1 MKPDFGNPLTR
12 PRGEYSLRVEQVP
25 GDDQVWVVWLLP
37 SNEQLK
43 SRGFALDET
52 NASPCVVMT
61 LDARNARF
69 MIHPFYTAPNE
80 DGSYTEK
87 YPWLIGID
95 FDWDDPTTSP
105 DEHTV
110 HSLLES
116 QPSEFII
123 TLDYGLG
130 IKQGYRAVMRALRDL
145 TDAKV
150 IYIGDKDAIAGE
162 FKVDRQKFGQIC
174 AEVKRID
181 SRAKKAENEVKD
193 TTVFNALAESAGK
206 KARPFRLGRNEIRQL
221 IQDFAADP
229 DYRDPKAQ
237 KVLVTEIGK
246 AARRIATQAHEA
258 TDKLV
263 SDLQL
268 SRLEGA
274 VDEFSLRLGQN
285 QSETEWQ
292 KFFEADPFLLSF
304 AFGYPISL
312 VNGQTYVGG
321 RRIDG
326 KGEKI
331 SDFLV
336 KNSISSNAALIEIKK
351 PATPLLK
358 PSPYRDRVF
367 APHDELSGGITQVL
381 DQRYHF
387 VANFSQHL
395 KDNEWWGEHALAD
408 FDVDCVLI
416 AGTMPNDKDQRRSFQ
431 LFRKNSHGVRIFTFD
446 EVFRQ
451 LEQILGYLKASDE

>member
-12 PRGEYSLRVEQVP
+12 PRGEYSLKVEQVP

-52 NASPCVVMT
+52 NASPCVIMT

-69 MIHPFYTAPNE
+69 MIHPFYTAPND
-80 DGSYTEK
+80 DGSYTNK
-87 YPWLIGID
+87 YSWLIGIS
-95 FDWDDPTTSP
+95 FDWDDPTTPP

-110 HSLLES
+110 HSLVEA

-123 TLDYGLG
+123 SLDYGLG
-130 IKQGYRAVMRALRDL
+130 IKQGYRSVMRALHDL
-145 TDAKV
+145 TNEKV
-150 IYIGDKDAIAGE
+150 IYIGDGDTTAGE
-162 FKVDRQKFGQIC
+162 FKVDRRQFGQIC

-206 KARPFRLGRNEIRQL
+206 NARPFRLGRNEIRQL

-246 AARRIATQAHEA
+246 AARSIATQAPEA

-274 VDEFSLRLGQN
+274 VDEFRLRLGQN
-285 QSETEWQ
+285 QSEPEWQ
-292 KFFEADPFLLSF
+292 KFFEADPFMLSF

-351 PATPLLK
+351 PSTPLLK

-387 VANFSQHL
+387 VSNFGQHL
-395 KDNEWWGEHALAD
+395 KDNEWWGENALAD

-416 AGTMPNDKDQRRSFQ
+416 AGTIPEDKDQRRSFQ

-446 EVFRQ
+446 EVFQQ
-451 LEQILGYLKASDE
+451 LEQILEYLKSGGE